1 MSPQLL
7 RKSSARK
14 LSTAT
19 SKSPIPVICLFG
31 PTAVGKTDLL
41 LELFKDTGE
50 IISADS
56 MQVYRCMDIGTA
68 KPDSNYLK
76 QLPHHLIDIL
86 EYTSQFNT
94 GDFVKIA
101 DKAVRDIHRR
111 KLLPVLSGGTAFYF
125 RNFLYGL
132 PAIPAVSQ
140 DLRSKLNKRK
150 EQEGLEGLREEL
162 RRVDPASEQR
172 IEKGDSSRIIRALE
186 VFLGTGKPLS
196 AFPLPSEPRDIH
208 RCLMI
213 GLHRERDELYSRINE
228 RVDIM
233 FQRGLREEIISLIE
247 QGASFDDPGMKG
259 IGYSEFARM
268 FENGCCSI
276 EMVSDQI
283 KQDSR
288 RYAKRQMTFFKSLPG
303 VEWYH
308 PDRKEKI
315 RERIEIFLEQSL

>member
-1 MSPQLL
+1 M

-19 SKSPIPVICLFG
+19 TNSPIPVICLFG

-41 LELFKDTGE
+41 LELFRDTGE
-50 IISADS
+50 IVSADS
-56 MQVYRCMDIGTA
+56 MQVYKRMDIGTA
-68 KPDSNYLK
+68 KPDPDYLR

-86 EYTSQFNT
+86 EYTTQFNT
-94 GDFVKIA
+94 GDFVKLA
-101 DKAVRDIHRR
+101 DKAVEDISCRG
-111 KLLPVLSGGTAFYF
+111 LLPVISGGTAFYF
-125 RNFLYGL
+125 RNFLFGL
-132 PAIPAVSQ
+132 PPIPSVPPG
-140 DLRSKLNKRK
+140 LRK
-150 EQEGLEGLREEL
+150 ELNRRKELEGLEALREEL
-162 RRVDPASEQR
+162 CRVDPSSAKR
-172 IEKGDSSRIIRALE
+172 IEPGDSSRIIRALE

-196 AFPLPSEPRDIH
+196 SFPLSDKPRDSH

-213 GLHRERDELYSRINE
+213 GLKRDRQELYDRINS

-233 FQRGLREEIISLIE
+233 FSRGLVEEVRSLLAE
-247 QGASFDDPGMKG
+247 GASFDDPGMKG

-268 FENGCCSI
+268 MENGCCCLD
-276 EMVSDQI
+276 EVKEQI

-308 PDRKEKI
+308 PDQKQKI
-315 RERIEIFLEQSL
+315 REDMEIFLDQSF